1 MQYHMRIIVWVLTLL
16 LCLQTISIS
25 WAGKAED
32 QQRRLLLGLNFFPN
46 VVAVDE
52 DILTKRTASGK
63 LRLVLV
69 YRDDRERAER
79 LAQRLDNKVRT
90 VKKTPVEIAITDDP
104 VKEFSP
110 SNRPAGLF
118 LTEWLSDLVFQK
130 IIRFGMNQQ
139 LIVFSPFVGDVER
152 GATAGLY
159 IGTKIRPS
167 LNLSTLRASDI
178 RIHKVFRRLSK
189 HYE

>member
-1 MQYHMRIIVWVLTLL
+1 MKLMVLVLAL
-16 LCLQTISIS
+16 PFCLQIISVS
-25 WAGKAED
+25 WAGRVED

-52 DILTKRTASGK
+52 DILAKSTASGK

-69 YRDDRERAER
+69 YSDDRERAER
-79 LAQRLDNKVRT
+79 LARRLKRKVRT
-90 VKKTPVEIAITDDP
+90 VKRAPVEIAVTDDP
-104 VKEFSP
+104 VREFSP

-118 LTEWLSDLVFQK
+118 LTEWFSDPAFQK
-130 IIRFGMNQQ
+130 IIRFGIREQ

-167 LNLSTLRASDI
+167 LNLSTLQASDI